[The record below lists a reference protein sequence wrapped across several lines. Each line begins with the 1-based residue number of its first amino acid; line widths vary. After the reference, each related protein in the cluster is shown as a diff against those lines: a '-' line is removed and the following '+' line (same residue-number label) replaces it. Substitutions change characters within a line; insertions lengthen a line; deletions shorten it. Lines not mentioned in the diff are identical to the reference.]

1 MSDSIIKKNC
11 MTFGDGI
18 FAQGVQSA
26 IGTFRKKF
34 ADLHILVDQTSSH
47 ARRMTL
53 LFGDRYSRTPSP
65 LNQTILKTYFQSQEL
80 YFSRV
85 VEYMVLSMMET
96 YSEFM
101 DLYHTQTAVI
111 FGVFIS
117 FQVLILIWLRTKML
131 QKMKREVFENR
142 GILNLIPGHVFDQ
155 NKQEVEKLIKKI
167 KD

>member
-1 MSDSIIKKNC
+1 
-11 MTFGDGI
+11 
-18 FAQGVQSA
+18 
-26 IGTFRKKF
+26 
-34 ADLHILVDQTSSH
+34 
-47 ARRMTL
+47 MTL
-53 LFGDRYSRTPSP
+53 LFGNRYSRTPNP
-65 LNQTILKTYFQSQEL
+65 LNQTILRTYFQSQEL

-85 VEYMVLSMMET
+85 VEYMVTSMMET

-101 DLYHTQTAVI
+101 DLYHLQTAVI
-111 FGVFIS
+111 FGVFIG
-117 FQVLILIWLRTKML
+117 FQVVILFWLRAKML